1 MKATGSE
8 TDVCFMVRCS
18 CISQE
23 NQVDYD
29 GGGGTI
35 IFIAWIKFFSF
46 EEKKLFFSLIV
57 LISSG

>member
-35 IFIAWIKFFSF
+35 IFIVSLGLSFSHS
-46 EEKKLFFSLIV
+46 KKKMYSLV
-57 LISSG
+57 